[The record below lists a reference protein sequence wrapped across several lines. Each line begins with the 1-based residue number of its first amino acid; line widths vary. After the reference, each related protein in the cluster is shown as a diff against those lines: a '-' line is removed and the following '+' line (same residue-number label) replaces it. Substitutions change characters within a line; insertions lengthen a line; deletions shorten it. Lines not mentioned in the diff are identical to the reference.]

1 MKALLVVFGFEILAP
16 ELENLSVV
24 EPEEAHNDEVE
35 TPGDDNLRP
44 DSRGECGKRSDA
56 NDPVGGLITLVILPF
71 RHIDR
76 EKNANTSNT

>member
-1 MKALLVVFGFEILAP
+1 VKTLLVVFGFEILAP

-24 EPEEAHNDEVE
+24 KPEKTHDDEVE

-44 DSRGECGKRSDA
+44 DRWGPCIKRRDA
-56 NDPVGGLITLVILPF
+56 NDPVGGLITLETLPF

-76 EKNANTSNT
+76 EENTDTSNT

>member
-1 MKALLVVFGFEILAP
+1 MKTLLVVFGFEILAP

-24 EPEEAHNDEVE
+24 EPEKAHDDQVE

-44 DSRGECGKRSDA
+44 NRWGPCIKRSDA
-56 NDPVGGLITLVILPF
+56 NDPVGVLFTLVILPF

-76 EKNANTSNT
+76 EENTDTGNT